1 MSPPAT
7 RYRGK
12 TGQWAFLGHR
22 VTGVLVF
29 LFLLL
34 HILDVSLVRWPH
46 LYNDVHAA
54 YGNVV
59 MRTFEVG
66 LLFALL
72 FHTLNGLRIVAVDFL
87 PGAARIERGLFSAVL
102 TLTVVVSIP
111 CGWVIMHPFFFGH

>member
-22 VTGVLVF
+22 ITGMLVF

-34 HILDVSLVRWPH
+34 HIVDVSLVRWPS

-59 MRTFEVG
+59 LRAFEVG

-72 FHTLNGLRIVAVDFL
+72 FHSFNGLRIVAVDFV
-87 PGAARIERGLFSAVL
+87 PGAARIQRGLFSAVIAI
-102 TLTVVVSIP
+102 TLLLGVP
-111 CGWVIMHPFFFGH
+111 GGWVILRPFFLGH